1 MGKAKRDLRRH
12 AVVNI
17 GKYSLVMPPLR
28 IRSMGLLP
36 DRWGNRKCIYLL
48 HHQSTLP
55 SRPLYAVLGLE
66 DTLSSPHPRTKPA
79 PRLEEAA
86 GRRTP
91 TDNGGPSVP
100 EWLEFSGMW

>member
-36 DRWGNRKCIYLL
+36 DRWGKRKCIHLL

-55 SRPLYAVLGLE
+55 GAAISATICCFGARGHPLLPL
-66 DTLSSPHPRTKPA
+66 
-79 PRLEEAA
+79 
-86 GRRTP
+86 TP
-91 TDNGGPSVP
+91 GPSQHLVWKNLREDVLSLTTADLP
-100 EWLEFSGMW
+100 SPNG